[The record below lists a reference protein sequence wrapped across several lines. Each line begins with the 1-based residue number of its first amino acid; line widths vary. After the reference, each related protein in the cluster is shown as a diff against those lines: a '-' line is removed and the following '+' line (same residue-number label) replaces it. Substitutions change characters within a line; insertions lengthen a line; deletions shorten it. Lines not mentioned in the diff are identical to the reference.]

1 VAKAHADDRL
11 ASPQRDCFDA
21 LGGMASGPILLHAA
35 QPLLTGGTGY
45 MDFRLHRFSIVVFL
59 FASLCVARAATVRGV
74 VTDPLG
80 AVVTNARVELL
91 AHSQS
96 VAEAVTDSSGR
107 YAIKIDQAG
116 RYQLRVMAPS
126 FATTE
131 SDSFYVSAAG
141 VVSRDVLL
149 KIRNMA
155 EQVVVTATGLPV
167 SEAQE
172 GASVDVLTQP
182 EFLEKLDVASPLV
195 SIPGLQVAQTGQRGG
210 VTSLFIRGGNSNSN
224 KVLIDGV
231 PVNDIGGVVD
241 FGSLSLT
248 AIDYLEVFRGPN
260 SVLYGSDAL
269 AGVVSMATQHGTTPL
284 PELSY
289 ALDGGNFG
297 TYRQQGT
304 LAGAWRRFDYL
315 ASFARFD
322 SSDSVPNSRFH
333 NATFAANAGWTPN
346 ATNSF
351 RLTVRRIAS
360 GLGSPNAIE
369 LFGIADNGQSAA
381 HDTFVSAT
389 YENQLTPKWHNL
401 LRYGTSR
408 LDSHFEKPSPVG
420 INADGFDFIG
430 LPVTIKGA
438 NGFTVSGQAFLTT
451 IDCCP
456 SHSAATANR
465 DFVYAQTDYRFNP
478 HLIALFGYRYEAERG
493 ISEFDSPSFGSNNAI
508 DRRNMSFIL
517 ESHGDIRNRI
527 FYSVGGGIE
536 KNAVFG
542 TEATPRVSLA
552 YHLFR
557 PASGWFHGTKLKFN
571 FGKGVKEPDIFG
583 ETSSLFD
590 LLSQVPGGA
599 QQIQKFGI
607 RPIGAERSRS
617 YDFGFQQSITDR
629 ALLDVTLFHNQFY
642 DQIEFVSSGE
652 LPLLGVPQAVADLTG
667 FGASINSSNYRA
679 QGVETELQVKI
690 SSSLTARG
698 GYTYLDTRVQR
709 SFSSDALAPSF
720 NPLIPGV
727 PIGAFGPLV
736 GARPFRRAPH
746 TGFLALSYSHRKWS
760 GLFQGTF
767 VGRRDDS
774 TFLGFSDAS
783 FGNTLL
789 LPNRNLDAAYQKL
802 DISGD
807 YRLNR
812 HLALFT
818 SVENLLSQRYSA
830 VFGFPSLPFTVR
842 SGVRITVGGER

>member
-1 VAKAHADDRL
+1 
-11 ASPQRDCFDA
+11 
-21 LGGMASGPILLHAA
+21 
-35 QPLLTGGTGY
+35 
-45 MDFRLHRFSIVVFL
+45 MDFCLRRFSIVVFL
-59 FASLCVARAATVRGV
+59 FASLCMAQAATVRGI

-80 AVVTNARVELL
+80 AVVANARVELL
-91 AHSQS
+91 SPTQS

-107 YAIKIDQAG
+107 YEINVPQAG
-116 RYQLRVMAPS
+116 RFHLRVMAPT

-131 SDSFYVSAAG
+131 TDSFYLSG
-141 VVSRDVLL
+141 PGTLSRDVLL

-155 EQVVVTATGLPV
+155 EEVVVTATGLPV

-172 GASVDVLTQP
+172 GASVDVLIQP
-182 EFLEKLDVASPLV
+182 DFLEKLDVINPLV

-210 VTSLFIRGGNSNSN
+210 EASLFIRGGNSNSN

-231 PVNDIGGVVD
+231 PVNDIGGLVN

-315 ASFARFD
+315 ASISRFD
-322 SSDSVPNSRFH
+322 ASDSVPNSRFH
-333 NATFAANAGWTPN
+333 NGTFAANAGWAPN

-351 RLTVRRIAS
+351 RVTVRRIAN
-360 GLGSPNAIE
+360 GLGSPGAIE
-369 LFGIADNGQSAA
+369 FSGVADNAQSAF

-456 SHSAATANR
+456 SRSAATANR

-478 HLIALFGYRYEAERG
+478 HLIALFGFRYEAERG
-493 ISEFDSPSFGSNNAI
+493 VSEFDSPTFSSSNAI

-517 ESHGDIRNRI
+517 ESHGDIRNRM

-557 PASGWFHGTKLKFN
+557 PGL
-571 FGKGVKEPDIFG
+571 
-583 ETSSLFD
+583 
-590 LLSQVPGGA
+590 
-599 QQIQKFGI
+599 GI
-607 RPIGAERSRS
+607 ISR
-617 YDFGFQQSITDR
+617 
-629 ALLDVTLFHNQFY
+629 A
-642 DQIEFVSSGE
+642 
-652 LPLLGVPQAVADLTG
+652 P
-667 FGASINSSNYRA
+667 SSNS
-679 QGVETELQVKI
+679 I
-690 SSSLTARG
+690 
-698 GYTYLDTRVQR
+698 
-709 SFSSDALAPSF
+709 
-720 NPLIPGV
+720 
-727 PIGAFGPLV
+727 
-736 GARPFRRAPH
+736 
-746 TGFLALSYSHRKWS
+746 
-760 GLFQGTF
+760 
-767 VGRRDDS
+767 
-774 TFLGFSDAS
+774 LGKA
-783 FGNTLL
+783 
-789 LPNRNLDAAYQKL
+789 
-802 DISGD
+802 
-807 YRLNR
+807 
-812 HLALFT
+812 
-818 SVENLLSQRYSA
+818 
-830 VFGFPSLPFTVR
+830 
-842 SGVRITVGGER
+842 